1 MSGAIRVVFIVS
13 FCILFAASTK
23 ITEASDASAAAGHR
37 KLMEASI
44 KSGDHTQAL
53 LSGVEA
59 ERLFKENGNVVE
71 QIKVRIQLS
80 TAYQNLGQYRKGLES
95 LKIASDLAGKAADA
109 ALVPPLMGHMGNA
122 FILLDR
128 LEEAEPY
135 LKKAIELAD
144 EVNDLD
150 SKASALN
157 YLGNLYVLR
166 MSYDKAG
173 AAYRECIALS
183 EKTNNRLLAAR
194 AMANSARALFQSG
207 NLRDAENQLNSAY
220 EGHLGLADSHDKAYG
235 LINIAQIY
243 RQLSLGSSIPRPDLK
258 SLAST
263 GMRKA
268 AAVAEG
274 INDHLSASY
283 SFGYLGRINEDDGRY
298 HDALNLTRRA
308 IFEAQQVNSPEVLY
322 LWQWQSGRLFRA
334 EGRLDEALAAYRNAV
349 STLQSIRQE
358 LLADC
363 KIYNGLSFQDKVT
376 PIYFE
381 LADLL
386 LKRADSV
393 SDHSVVQGY
402 YTEARQTIEMLKA
415 AELQDYFQDAC
426 IAASG
431 LAMKGLEAVSSNT
444 AVIYV
449 VPLPDRLELLM
460 GLASE
465 IKRFTVKID
474 AETFTK
480 EVRLFRKRLEKRTT
494 RQYLPH
500 ARRLYEWLIRPLE
513 TELASRNIE
522 TLVFVP
528 HGPLRTVP
536 MAALHDGRDFLIS
549 KFAVA
554 TTPGLSLTEPR
565 SIQAR
570 EKEVLLAGL
579 TEPVQGFPALIN
591 VPMELKTIQE
601 LYKSSLLRDSDFR
614 ISLLK
619 EKLEQYPYPIVHIA
633 SHAEFFE
640 NSRDTYILTWDEKL
654 KMEDLER
661 IMGISRFRREPVE
674 LLCLSACVT
683 AADGDRAALGLAG
696 VAVRAGARS
705 ALASLWYIND
715 HTSYELVTEFYR
727 RLKNTPLSKAAA
739 LQKAQIKLINDR
751 NSLHPGYWSP
761 FLLIGNWL

>member
-1 MSGAIRVVFIVS
+1 MIF
-13 FCILFAASTK
+13 FCILFSIFMIITAQASEVLK
-23 ITEASDASAAAGHR
+23 ADDYMRNMEGHMQMGDYR
-37 KLMEASI
+37 QAI
-44 KSGDHTQAL
+44 ISGT
-53 LSGVEA
+53 GA
-59 ERLFKENGNVVE
+59 ERLYVENGDVAG
-71 QIKVRIQLS
+71 QIKACIEMS
-80 TAYQNLGQYRKGLES
+80 TAYQNLGQFKKGMEYLKVALELS
-95 LKIASDLAGKAADA
+95 GSTANEDLL
-109 ALVPPLMGHMGNA
+109 ALLLGHIGNA
-122 FILLDR
+122 YILLNQ
-128 LEEAEPY
+128 LEEAETY
-135 LKKAIELAD
+135 LNKGLALAD
-144 EVNDLD
+144 KVNN
-150 SKASALN
+150 SEAKASALN

-166 MSYDKAG
+166 KLYDQAG
-173 AAYRECIALS
+173 NAYKESIALS
-183 EKTNNRLLAAR
+183 EKTDNQLLTAR
-194 AMANSARALFQSG
+194 VMANYARALFQGENYRDAG
-207 NLRDAENQLNSAY
+207 NLLHLAY
-220 EGHLGLADSHDKAYG
+220 EKHSGLPDSHDKAYG
-235 LINIAQIY
+235 LINIAGTY
-243 RQLSLGSSIPRPDLK
+243 RQLFLVSSPPLPDLK
-258 SLAST
+258 SLAYT
-263 GMRKA
+263 TMRKA
-268 AAVAEG
+268 ASTAEG

-283 SFGYLGRINEDDGRY
+283 SFGYLGRFNEDDGLY
-298 HDALNLTRRA
+298 HDALDLTRRA
-308 IFEAQQVNSPEVLY
+308 IFEAQQVNAPEVLY

-363 KIYNGLSFQDKVT
+363 KIYNGLSFQDNVM

-386 LKRADSV
+386 LKRADLAR
-393 SDHSVVQGY
+393 DYKEVQDY
-402 YTEARQTIEMLKA
+402 FTEARQTIEMLKT

-426 IAASG
+426 VAASG
-431 LAMKGLEAVSSNT
+431 LAIKGLDSVSSNT

-449 VPLPDRLELLM
+449 IPLPDRLELLM
-460 GLASE
+460 GLSSE
-465 IKRFTVKID
+465 IKRSTVKID
-474 AETFTK
+474 AGTFTN

-500 ARRLYEWLIRPLE
+500 AQRLYDWLIRPLE
-513 TELASRNIE
+513 TELALRKIE

-536 MAALHDGRDFLIS
+536 MSALHDGRDFLIS

-554 TTPGLSLTEPR
+554 TTPGLGLTEPR

-570 EKEVLLAGL
+570 GKEVLLAGL

-601 LYKSSLLRDSDFR
+601 LYKSSLLQDSDFR

-619 EKLEQYPYPIVHIA
+619 EKLENYPYPIVHIA

-640 NSRDTYILTWDEKL
+640 NSRDAYILTWDEKL
-654 KMEDLER
+654 KMDDLEK
-661 IMGISRFRREPVE
+661 IMGISRFRKEPVE

-683 AADGDRAALGLAG
+683 AAESDRAALGLAG

-727 RLKNTPLSKAAA
+727 QLKNPSLSKAAA
-739 LQKAQIKLINDR
+739 LQQAQMKLLNDR
-751 NSLHPGYWSP
+751 DFLHPGYWSP